1 MEPLP
6 GPKTT
11 IQQYSTNQQIESAAW
26 GADREIKC
34 SLVVGLVP
42 DGYRGRDLT
51 QRRAGYS
58 GGVGGARGGGFRHP
72 QTRTGQRANDSPT
85 LSASGTKRTQGRN
98 NPIRGNPALGPW
110 NPASPDRSQGGVRG
124 GGGGGTYV
132 LLVFQHFSHVPARR
146 DTFTSDC
153 RFFNA
158 CSTRRM
164 HVSTAHNF
172 LRPPFGTTPLLFV

>member
-58 GGVGGARGGGFRHP
+58 GGVGGARGGGFRHT

-110 NPASPDRSQGGVRG
+110 NRASPDRSQGEVQGGDG
-124 GGGGGTYV
+124 GGGELMFCWCFNTFRMFRPAV
-132 LLVFQHFSHVPARR
+132 ILSQAIADSLMLARR
-146 DTFTSDC
+146 DGC
-153 RFFNA
+153 
-158 CSTRRM
+158 M
-164 HVSTAHNF
+164 
-172 LRPPFGTTPLLFV
+172 